1 MKMKLIYYRRN
12 MRRENMNYHFTVNGK
27 LPSLNEVIAK
37 NRTNKYAG
45 AKYKKDIETLII
57 TMIKTAQR
65 AGTIKPINEP
75 CEIYIYWNEQTK
87 RRDVDNIQS
96 AQKFILDALV
106 RSGILIDDCRK
117 YKTNMSCNARF

>member
-1 MKMKLIYYRRN
+1 
-12 MRRENMNYHFTVNGK
+12 MNYHFTVNGK

-45 AKYKKDIETLII
+45 AKYKKDIETFII

-117 YKTNMSCNARF
+117 YVRQIYHVIQDSDS